1 MKRTVNIGILGEYD
15 PNKTSHPATINAI
28 NHAARHLSLQT
39 NISWLPTPA
48 LLTEKAQLDLKEF
61 DCLWA
66 SSGSP
71 YKSME
76 GMLKGIQIARELGK
90 PFIGT

>member
-15 PNKTSHPATINAI
+15 LNKTSHPATISAI
-28 NHAARHLSLQT
+28 NHAAGQLSLQT
-39 NISWLPTPA
+39 NISWLPTPS
-48 LLTEKAQLDLKEF
+48 LLAEEVQKSLKEF

-76 GMLKGIQIARELGK
+76 GMLTGIRVAREIDR